1 MAAPPYDR
9 LAVAHSR
16 VRIAA
21 GSGLRHAHGGWT
33 LLSPL
38 WPVVSA
44 IVMAITAFLI
54 LLHPSTDDR
63 SSAIVNSLIQQW
75 EDRGRGGHEPV
86 YRRAA
91 MSNYGLV

>member
-9 LAVAHSR
+9 LAVAHGL

-21 GSGLRHAHGGWT
+21 GSGLPNAHGGWT
-33 LLSPL
+33 LRSPF

-44 IVMAITAFLI
+44 IVMAIPAFLI

-63 SSAIVNSLIQQW
+63 SSAIVNSLIQQ
-75 EDRGRGGHEPV
+75 
-86 YRRAA
+86 
-91 MSNYGLV
+91 